1 MLLPQLNGGTNSR
14 QYVQSF
20 GGMNHN
26 KRGNA
31 GELYDV
37 MNMTCDNY
45 PILSTRK
52 KRAVGSLNGVKNVS
66 GMQIV
71 NGNIYY
77 VGMKTIENTNPED
90 PDAEPTYTY
99 EYHLYENNEEVSG
112 YAFSA
117 GVKRTA
123 VMGAYIII
131 FPDKVRYNTLDGT
144 FESLVAVWAKPF
156 KIEIVDSL
164 YKKVPSALA
173 SVNSVKFGIALT
185 ADEFK
190 YIQSTN
196 PSEYADEKDAL
207 IREINALSDKWKL
220 KSFGEK
226 AKTFYVYSFDVD
238 NCVFYTNTLD
248 DAFHIG
254 DVDPETGKYI
264 FYNNFV
270 SAGAVKYSYFMN
282 LRNNELCVL
291 TKKDSASSDG
301 SSLTNETYYAKDT
314 PYLKLSGEG
323 IGEMFD
329 TRDIVKIEK
338 GTAQGAESYILSPDD
353 SHVIYKSDIENDC
366 IYIQGITFK
375 NDISVDTAGN
385 IKITRDVPDM
395 DLIVSHQNR
404 LYGCKFNTVR
414 NNKNV
419 ALNEIYVSKLGSP
432 GNFTVATGS
441 DDTGYVMSVGENGEF
456 TGAISYNG
464 NVYFFKERCSI
475 VINSYF
481 NSTVLPIPGISKE
494 SEKSLTICAGYL
506 VYLGANGVYA
516 FNGETSVNISEA
528 FGDTSYRFATFGESL
543 GNKYYLCAVEN
554 EKYEAEQTKA
564 KAEAEKMRA
573 QKVAEE
579 LEKQGIKPSN
589 ILYNFYKRMLEF
601 IYKAAYIIES
611 NLKVLDDSKAGVML
625 VYDFNKSMWMK
636 EEQPSLISTGV
647 SDGRHLY
654 YCDYDNNI
662 YRISDNDTFNVTGGF
677 SFEEE
682 SGFRWYAES
691 GELGYSYP
699 DAKYVTRINLRVR
712 VPVGSEMRVSMEYD
726 SDGREVNLYRLCG
739 LGHRSANLSIIP
751 HRCDHFKIRVSGKGE
766 CDIISA
772 AAKLNKGS
780 DR

>member
-1 MLLPQLNGGTNSR
+1 MLLPQINGGTNSR

-66 GMQIV
+66 GMQII

-77 VGMKTIENTNPED
+77 VGMKTIETTNPED
-90 PDAEPTYTY
+90 PNAEPTYTY
-99 EYHLYENNEEVSG
+99 EYHLYENNKEVSG
-112 YAFSA
+112 YTFSA

-131 FPDKVRYNTLDGT
+131 FPDKVRYNTLDET
-144 FESLVAVWAKPF
+144 FESLVAVWSKPF

-164 YKKVPSALA
+164 YKKVPSVSA
-173 SVNSVKFGIALT
+173 VNNSVKFGIALT
-185 ADEFK
+185 ADELD
-190 YIQSTN
+190 YIINTN
-196 PSEYADEKDAL
+196 PSKYTDEKDAL
-207 IREINALSDKWKL
+207 IREINALSDKWNL

-248 DAFHIG
+248 DEFHIG
-254 DVDPETGKYI
+254 DVDPDTGKYL
-264 FYNNFV
+264 FFNNFV

-282 LRNNELCVL
+282 LRENELCVL
-291 TKKDSASSDG
+291 RERSSSANESD
-301 SSLTNETYYAKDT
+301 YAKDT
-314 PYLKLSGEG
+314 PYLKISGEG

-329 TRDIVKIEK
+329 TRDIVRIEK
-338 GTAQGAESYILSPDD
+338 GTAQNAESYILSPDD

-404 LYGCKFNTVR
+404 LYGCKFNTIK

-432 GNFTVATGS
+432 GNFSVATGS

-464 NVYFFKERCSI
+464 NVYFFKERCCI

-481 NSTVLPIPGISKE
+481 SSTVLPIPGISKE
-494 SEKSLTICAGYL
+494 SENSLTICAGYL

-528 FGDTSYRFATFGESL
+528 FGDTSYRFATFGASL
-543 GNKYYLCAVEN
+543 GNKYYMCAVEN
-554 EKYEAEQTKA
+554 EKYEAERLNAAEEA
-564 KAEAEKMRA
+564 KRMRE
-573 QKVAEE
+573 QKVSEE
-579 LEKQGIKPSN
+579 LEKQGLTPTSP
-589 ILYNFYKRMLEF
+589 LYNLVKR
-601 IYKAAYIIES
+601 IYDLLFKVAFIIES
-611 NLKVLDDSKAGVML
+611 NIKVLNDSKAGVML
-625 VYDFNKSMWMK
+625 VYDFSKSMWMK

-647 SDGRHLY
+647 SDGRHIY
-654 YCDYDNNI
+654 YCDCDNGV
-662 YRISDNDTFNVTGGF
+662 YRISDNDTFSTTQGF
-677 SFEEE
+677 NFKEE
-682 SGFRWYAES
+682 SNFGWYAES
-691 GELGYSYP
+691 EELGYSYP

-712 VPVGSEMRVSMEYD
+712 VPVGSEMRISMEYD

-751 HRCDHFKIRVSGKGE
+751 HRCDHFKIRVSGQGE

-772 AAKLNKGS
+772 AIVLNQGS

>member
-1 MLLPQLNGGTNSR
+1 MLLPQINGGTNSR

-66 GMQIV
+66 GMQII

-77 VGMKTIENTNPED
+77 IGMKTIETTNPED

-99 EYHLYENNEEVSG
+99 EYHLYENNKEVSG
-112 YAFSA
+112 YTFSA

-131 FPDKVRYNTLDGT
+131 FPDKVRYNTLDET
-144 FESLVAVWAKPF
+144 FESLVAVWSKPF

-164 YKKVPSALA
+164 YKKVRSVSAA
-173 SVNSVKFGIALT
+173 NNSVKFGIALT
-185 ADEFK
+185 ADELD
-190 YIQSTN
+190 YIIDTN
-196 PSEYADEKDAL
+196 PSKYTDEKDAL
-207 IREINALSDKWKL
+207 IREINALSDKWNL

-226 AKTFYVYSFDVD
+226 AKTFYVYCFDVD
-238 NCVFYTNTLD
+238 NCDFYTNTLD
-248 DAFHIG
+248 DEFHIG
-254 DVDPETGKYI
+254 GVDSDTGKYF

-270 SAGAVKYSYFMN
+270 SAGAVKYIYFMN
-282 LRNNELCVL
+282 LRENELCVL
-291 TKKDSASSDG
+291 REG
-301 SSLTNETYYAKDT
+301 SSSANEPDYAKDT
-314 PYLKLSGEG
+314 PYLKISGEG

-329 TRDIVKIEK
+329 ARDIVRIEK
-338 GTAQGAESYILSPDD
+338 GTAQNAESYILSPDD

-404 LYGCKFNTVR
+404 LYGCKFNTIK

-432 GNFTVATGS
+432 GNFSVATGS

-464 NVYFFKERCSI
+464 NVYFFKERCCI

-481 NSTVLPIPGISKE
+481 TSTVLPIPGISKE
-494 SEKSLTICAGYL
+494 SENSLTICAGYL

-528 FGDTSYRFATFGESL
+528 FGDTSYRFATFGASL
-543 GNKYYLCAVEN
+543 GNKYYMCAVEN
-554 EKYEAEQTKA
+554 EKYEAERLNAAEEA
-564 KAEAEKMRA
+564 KRMRE
-573 QKVAEE
+573 QKVSEE
-579 LEKQGIKPSN
+579 LEKQGLTPTSP
-589 ILYNFYKRMLEF
+589 LYNLVKR
-601 IYKAAYIIES
+601 IYDLLFKVAFIIES
-611 NLKVLDDSKAGVML
+611 NIKVLNDSKAGVML
-625 VYDFNKSMWMK
+625 VYDFNKATWMK

-647 SDGRHLY
+647 SDGRHIY
-654 YCDYDNNI
+654 YCDCDNGV
-662 YRISDNDTFNVTGGF
+662 YRISDNDTFSTTQGF
-677 SFEEE
+677 NFKEE
-682 SGFRWYAES
+682 SNFAWYAES
-691 GELGYSYP
+691 EELGYSYP

-712 VPVGSEMRVSMEYD
+712 VPVGSEMRISMEYD

-751 HRCDHFKIRVSGKGE
+751 HRCDHFKIRVSGQGE

-772 AAKLNKGS
+772 AIVLNQGS

>member
-26 KRGNA
+26 KRGNT
-31 GELYDV
+31 GELFDV

-45 PILSTRK
+45 PVLSTRK

-66 GMQIV
+66 GMQTI
-71 NGNIYY
+71 NGDIYY
-77 VGMKTIENTNPED
+77 IGMKTIENTNPDD
-90 PDAEPTYTY
+90 PDEAPTYTY
-99 EYHLYENNEEVSG
+99 EYHLYKNNEEVDG
-112 YAFSA
+112 YTFSA
-117 GVKRTA
+117 GNKRTA

-144 FESLVAVWAKPF
+144 FENLTAVWNKPF

-164 YKKVPSALA
+164 YKKVPSA
-173 SVNSVKFGIALT
+173 SGSDNSVKFGVALT
-185 ADEFK
+185 AEEFN
-190 YIQSTN
+190 YIKSTN
-196 PSEYADEKDAL
+196 ASEYADEKDAL
-207 IREINALSDKWKL
+207 IREINALSDKWGL
-220 KSFGEK
+220 KNFGSK
-226 AKTFYVYSFDVD
+226 AKTFYVYSFEVD

-248 DAFHIG
+248 DEYHIG
-254 DVDPETGKYI
+254 SVDPDTGKYT
-264 FYNNFV
+264 FYSSFV
-270 SAGAVKYSYFMN
+270 SSGVVRYKYFMN
-282 LRNNELCVL
+282 LRDNEFCVYTTKNN
-291 TKKDSASSDG
+291 TSSDG
-301 SSLTNETYYAKDT
+301 NLTDQSYYAKDT
-314 PYLKLSGEG
+314 PYLKISGEG
-323 IGEMFD
+323 IGGMFD

-338 GTAQGAESYILSPDD
+338 GTAQGAENYILSPND
-353 SHVIYKSDIENDC
+353 SYVVYKSDIENDC
-366 IYIQGITFK
+366 IYIQGVTFQ
-375 NDISVDTAGN
+375 NDLTVSGADY
-385 IKITRDVPDM
+385 IKITREVPDM

-404 LYGCKFNTVR
+404 LYGCKFNTVK

-441 DDTGYVMSVGENGEF
+441 DDTGYIMSVGENGEF

-464 NVYFFKERCSI
+464 NVYFFKEKCAI
-475 VINSYF
+475 CINSYF
-481 NSTVLPIPGISKE
+481 NSTVIAVPGISKE
-494 SEKSLTICAGYL
+494 SENSLTICAGYL

-516 FNGETSVNISEA
+516 FNGETSVNISEV
-528 FGDTSYRFATFGESL
+528 FGDTSYRLATFGESL

-554 EKYEAEQTKA
+554 EKYEAGQTKA
-564 KAEAEKMRA
+564 KAEAELMRE
-573 QKVAEE
+573 QKIAEE

-589 ILYNFYKRMLEF
+589 VLYNFYKRMLEIVYKTVYF
-601 IYKAAYIIES
+601 IQS
-611 NLKVLDDSKAGVML
+611 NLKVLNDSKAGVML

-636 EEQPSLISTGV
+636 EEQPSLIRTGV

-662 YRISDNDTFNVTGGF
+662 YRISDNDTFNVADGF
-677 SFEEE
+677 DFKKE
-682 SGFRWYAES
+682 SNFSWCAES

-699 DAKYVTRINLRVR
+699 DNKYVTRINLRVK
-712 VPVGSEMRVSMEYD
+712 VPVGSEMRVTMEYD
-726 SDGREVNLYRLCG
+726 SDGREVNLYRLCD
-739 LGHRSANLSIIP
+739 LGHKSANLSVIP

-772 AAKLNKGS
+772 AVKLNQGS

>member
-26 KRGNA
+26 KRGNT

-45 PILSTRK
+45 PVLSTRK

-66 GMQIV
+66 GMQTI
-71 NGNIYY
+71 NGDIYY
-77 VGMKTIENTNPED
+77 VGMKTIENTNPDE
-90 PDAEPTYTY
+90 PDEEPTYTY
-99 EYHLYENNEEVSG
+99 EYHLYKNNEEAEG
-112 YAFSA
+112 YTFTA
-117 GVKRTA
+117 GDKRTA

-144 FESLVAVWAKPF
+144 FEELTAVWSKPF

-164 YKKVPSALA
+164 YKKVPSVSAIN
-173 SVNSVKFGIALT
+173 NSVKFGIALT
-185 ADEFK
+185 ADEYECIK
-190 YIQSTN
+190 STN
-196 PSEYADEKDAL
+196 PSEYADEKDTL
-207 IREINALSDKWKL
+207 IREINALSDKWGL

-226 AKTFYVYSFDVD
+226 AKTFYVYSFDLE

-254 DVDPETGKYI
+254 DVDSDTGKYI

-270 SAGAVKYSYFMN
+270 SAGAINYSYFMN

-291 TKKDSASSDG
+291 TKKDSTSSDG
-301 SSLTNETYYAKDT
+301 SSLANKPYYAKDT
-314 PYLKLSGEG
+314 PYLRISGEG

-329 TRDIVKIEK
+329 TRDIVIIE
-338 GTAQGAESYILSPDD
+338 TENYIISPNDSY
-353 SHVIYKSDIENDC
+353 VIYKSDIENDC

-375 NDISVDTAGN
+375 NDISVGTAGN
-385 IKITRDVPDM
+385 IKITREVPDM

-404 LYGCKFNTVR
+404 LYGCRFNTIKD
-414 NNKNV
+414 NKNV
-419 ALNEIYVSKLGSP
+419 APNEIYVSKLGSP

-441 DDTGYVMSVGENGEF
+441 DDTGYVMNVGENGEF

-464 NVYFFKERCSI
+464 NVYFFKERCAI

-528 FGDTSYRFATFGESL
+528 FGDTSYRLATFGESL

-554 EKYEAEQTKA
+554 EKYEAERTKA
-564 KAEAEKMRA
+564 KAEAELMRE
-573 QKVAEE
+573 QKIAEE
-579 LEKQGIKPSN
+579 LEKQGFKPSDV
-589 ILYNFYKRMLEF
+589 LYKIYKQLLEIFYKS
-601 IYKAAYIIES
+601 AYIIES
-611 NLKVLDDSKAGVML
+611 SLKVLNDSKAGVML
-625 VYDFNKSMWMK
+625 VYDFNKATWMK
-636 EEQPSLISTGV
+636 EEQQSLIRTGV
-647 SDGRHLY
+647 SDGRHIY
-654 YCDYDNNI
+654 YCDYDNNV
-662 YRISDNDTFNVTGGF
+662 YRISDNDTFNVTQGF
-677 SFEEE
+677 SFKEE
-682 SGFRWYAES
+682 SDFKWYAES
-691 GELGYSYP
+691 EELGYSYP
-699 DAKYVTRINLRVR
+699 DSKHVLKINLRVR
-712 VPVGSEMRVSMEYD
+712 VPIGSEMRITMEYD

-739 LGHRSANLSIIP
+739 LGHKSANLSIIP

-772 AAKLNKGS
+772 AVVLYQGS